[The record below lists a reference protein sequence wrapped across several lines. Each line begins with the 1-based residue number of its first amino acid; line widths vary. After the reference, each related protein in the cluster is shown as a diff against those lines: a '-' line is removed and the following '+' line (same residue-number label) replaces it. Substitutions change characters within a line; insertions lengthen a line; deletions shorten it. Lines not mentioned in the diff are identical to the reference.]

1 MNHAGRMLHRDAS
14 ATSLALARIAVF
26 GMWLWHTLN
35 EPLLGIARVPMS
47 QLEPVGILRLLPATA
62 WTLLCTP
69 ASLLALQ
76 ASLAACLI
84 ALVAGVGPF
93 RALAALTCGLLLV
106 EQGLMRSV
114 GYITHGELAML
125 YAAIV
130 LAAFPCTDA
139 FALAPARSV
148 RHDPAL
154 YRAPFV
160 AAALTLCATYA
171 LTAVRRFDEGG
182 IGIFLDGTILHR
194 VALRGAE
201 RGGLG
206 LEAIQHVWIARAIE
220 AGFPV
225 VTLFELLSPLAV
237 FHRGFRR
244 AWLVVLLAFHLA
256 VSSLMMISFRG
267 NIVLMALFLTDLPHV
282 AGAWL
287 AKRPRT

>member
-1 MNHAGRMLHRDAS
+1 MHRRLRARAGA
-14 ATSLALARIAVF
+14 F
-26 GMWLWHTLN
+26 
-35 EPLLGIARVPMS
+35 
-47 QLEPVGILRLLPATA
+47 RL
-62 WTLLCTP
+62 
-69 ASLLALQ
+69 
-76 ASLAACLI
+76 
-84 ALVAGVGPF
+84 
-93 RALAALTCGLLLV
+93 
-106 EQGLMRSV
+106 
-114 GYITHGELAML
+114 
-125 YAAIV
+125 
-130 LAAFPCTDA
+130 
-139 FALAPARSV
+139 

-182 IGIFLDGTILHR
+182 IGIFLDGTILYR

-267 NIVLMALFLTDLPHV
+267 NIVLMALFLTDLPHSPAPGSRSGPARRRPV
-282 AGAWL
+282 RPPTHLLSGLHAGRHGGGHREA
-287 AKRPRT
+287 RG